1 MRMRTTW
8 SNLKSGEMSAVLPLP
23 PLQYIEHHFDPNRI
37 LAFNRRTWTVCLYAT
52 ALYLALVFQG
62 RRWMRNRKP
71 YSLKKPL
78 ILWNIGL
85 AVFSIIGTITVAPTV
100 LCSLYNYGI
109 DYTVCF
115 SVAATVPRVAIWCY
129 MFGLSKLVELG
140 DTAFIVLRKSPLP
153 FLHWYHHV
161 TVLIYTMYGINNPNA
176 VGGIFSAMNFFVHS
190 AMYSYYACRALG
202 LRIPRWMAQA
212 ITILQLSQMFI
223 GVYVTVLAFYNDRS
237 GHVPGCSV
245 RDDLIYMATAMYFT
259 YALLFL
265 NFFYQKYCTSKV
277 KPKTL

>member
-161 TVLIYTMYGINNPNA
+161 TVLIYTMYGINNPKRSRRHLQCHELLRPLCD
-176 VGGIFSAMNFFVHS
+176 VLILCLSCSGSAHPSLDGPGNHYLTAISDVHWSLRHS
-190 AMYSYYACRALG
+190 AC
-202 LRIPRWMAQA
+202 
-212 ITILQLSQMFI
+212 
-223 GVYVTVLAFYNDRS
+223 
-237 GHVPGCSV
+237 
-245 RDDLIYMATAMYFT
+245 
-259 YALLFL
+259 FL
-265 NFFYQKYCTSKV
+265 
-277 KPKTL
+277 